1 MGSELAVTASQTVG
15 ADIAWANRLA
25 KSELMPGQYRNRPAN
40 LLWAAEYAK
49 SLNLHPMT
57 AVTGIFVIDGKPSAS
72 GALISALVRRAGHK
86 LRVVTK
92 TDRATAYITR
102 HDDPDFTFEV
112 TWELKANKNGNPN
125 AQDAGLLTKD
135 VWRKYTAAMLGWRAI
150 TDCARI
156 ACEEALLGV
165 HYTPEE
171 LGVNVNQDGIPIRA
185 EQMKQVSFE
194 DMLAEQIEAATNMD
208 TLSKLHRDAILG
220 GILEAV
226 PTQSMEQGRVTR
238 TILVILNEKAKEI
251 TAAEKAGR
259 GEEDNDDGSTVGM
272 EDNEAEDQAAGQP
285 TVIEGEVIE
294 TTEYTDATEDK
305 P

>member
-1 MGSELAVTASQTVG
+1 MGSELAVTADKSVG
-15 ADIAWANRLA
+15 SEIAWANRMA
-25 KSELMPGQYRNRPAN
+25 GSELMPGQYRNRPAN

-86 LRVVTK
+86 LRVITK

-102 HDDPDFTFEV
+102 HDDPEFTFEV
-112 TWELKANKNGNPN
+112 TWELKSNKNGNPN

-135 VWRKYTAAMLGWRAI
+135 VWRKYGAAMLGWRAI

-171 LGVNVNQDGIPIRA
+171 LGVNVNQDGIPIKV
-185 EQMKQVSFE
+185 EQMKEVSFE
-194 DMLAEQIEAATNMD
+194 DMLAEQISLATDMD
-208 TLSKLHRDAILG
+208 TLSKLHRDAVLG

-226 PTQSMEQGRVTR
+226 PTESLDMKQMTR
-238 TILVILNEKAKEI
+238 TILVILNEKAKQLQSE
-251 TAAEKAGR
+251 AKK
-259 GEEDNDDGSTVGM
+259 DDGTEETTEV
-272 EDNEAEDQAAGQP
+272 
-285 TVIEGEVIE
+285 VEGEVI
-294 TTEYTDATEDK
+294 EYTDATEDK